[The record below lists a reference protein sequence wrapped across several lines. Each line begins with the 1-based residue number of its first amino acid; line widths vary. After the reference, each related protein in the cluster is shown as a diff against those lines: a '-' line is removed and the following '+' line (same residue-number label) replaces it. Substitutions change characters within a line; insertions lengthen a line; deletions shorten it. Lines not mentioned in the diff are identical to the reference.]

1 MIEAIFT
8 VTDKVI
14 QCFEISGHSDYSE
27 EGSDIICAAVSSAAY
42 MTANTLTEV
51 LTEVQ
56 SLAAEITEQDG
67 LMKVSLSPKDAK
79 AAEIVLN
86 GFLLHLNALSEQYK
100 DYIKVKISEV

>member
-14 QCFEISGHSDYSE
+14 QGFEISGHSDYSE

-42 MTANTLTEV
+42 MTANTLTD
-51 LTEVQ
+51 VQ
-56 SLAAEITEQDG
+56 SLSAEITEQDG

-79 AAEIVLN
+79 AAEVVLN